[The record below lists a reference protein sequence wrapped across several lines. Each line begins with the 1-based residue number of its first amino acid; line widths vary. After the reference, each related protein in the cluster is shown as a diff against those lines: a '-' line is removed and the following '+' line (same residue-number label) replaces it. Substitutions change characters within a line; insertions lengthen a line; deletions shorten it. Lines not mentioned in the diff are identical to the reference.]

1 MSTEA
6 IRQHD
11 RFVRWQLYIAFAAI
25 FLGVIMGLF
34 QALERMNIDLFKV
47 FGFASYYQ
55 GLTLHG
61 VLNVLV
67 FTTAFIG
74 AFLTYVTMRSLQRPM
89 ASYGLT
95 VAQFVLMVVGVVLA
109 GWKMLDNSSTVLF
122 TFYPPLQAHPLF
134 YLGLVFVVLSS
145 WVTFLNIGLTVR
157 AWQREHPGKPVPL
170 QAFLSFIV
178 YLMWFIASLGV
189 AAEVLVLLLPWS
201 LGWVEKTDP
210 QLARTLFWFTGHAI
224 VYFWLLPAYISWY
237 TMLPKQVGSKLLS
250 DPLTRLVFLMFLIF
264 SVPVGFHHQFV
275 DPGVPVKWKTV
286 HAALTYA
293 VFFPSMI
300 TFFSVIAS
308 LEMAGRARGGQGLF
322 GWIFKLPW
330 NDPSVTA
337 QLLAGIGFMFG
348 GISGLI
354 NASYNLNQVVH
365 NTSFVPGHFHLTV
378 GTGVFLSYLG
388 ISYWL
393 IPSLTG
399 RKLWQPRLGV
409 LSSWLWL
416 IGVFIFSRGQIAG
429 GLEGMPRRTWIAAAT
444 YVFESWRIPN
454 LMTGVGGT
462 LMFLGAMCFFGVLL
476 GTLFLSR
483 ERTTV
488 EMPVAEA
495 MTPPEAASPI
505 FTQHVR
511 VWVGVLLVLL
521 VVTYGPYLFGYLSSP
536 AFVARGFKV
545 W

>member
-1 MSTEA
+1 MPIGELQ
-6 IRQHD
+6 RHD
-11 RFVRWQLYIAFAAI
+11 RFIRWQLYIAFAAV
-25 FLGVIMGLF
+25 FLGVLMGLF
-34 QALERMNIDLFKV
+34 QALERMNVDLFNV

-89 ASYGLT
+89 ASYQLT
-95 VAQFVLMVVGVVLA
+95 VAQFVLMAVGVLLA
-109 GWKMLDNSSTVLF
+109 AWKLLDNSSTVLF
-122 TFYPPLQAHPLF
+122 TFYPPLQAHPIF
-134 YLGLVFVVLSS
+134 YLGLVLVVLSS
-145 WVTFLNIGLTVR
+145 WATFLNIVLTVR
-157 AWQREHPGKPVPL
+157 AWQREHPGEIVPL
-170 QAFLSFIV
+170 QAFLSLVV
-178 YLMWFIASLGV
+178 YVMWFIASLGV
-189 AAEVLVLLLPWS
+189 AAEVLILLLPWS
-201 LGWVEKTDP
+201 LGVVPKTDP

-224 VYFWLLPAYISWY
+224 VYFWLLPAYLSWY

-250 DPLTRLVFLMFLIF
+250 DPLTRLVFLMFLLF

-330 NDPSVTA
+330 NDPSVAA

-354 NASYNLNQVVH
+354 NASYNLNRVVH
-365 NTSFVPGHFHLTV
+365 NTAFIPGHFHLTV
-378 GTGVFLSYLG
+378 GTGVFLTYLG

-393 IPSLTG
+393 IPALTG

-416 IGVFIFSRGQIAG
+416 IGVSIFSRGQIAG
-429 GLEGMPRRTWIAAAT
+429 GLEGMPRRTWIAAAP

-454 LMTGVGGT
+454 LMTAVGGT
-462 LMFLGAMCFFGVLL
+462 LMFLGAMAFFAVLL
-476 GTLFLSR
+476 GTLFLAR
-483 ERTTV
+483 ERAKV

-495 MTPPEAASPI
+495 VTPPEAASPL
-505 FTQHVR
+505 FTRNVR
-511 VWVGVLLVLL
+511 VWVGTLIVLLFI
-521 VVTYGPYLFGYLSSP
+521 TYGPYLVSYLSNP
-536 AFVARGFKV
+536 AFVAQGFKV

>member
-1 MSTEA
+1 MHA
-6 IRQHD
+6 QQFRPHD
-11 RFVRWQLYIAFAAI
+11 RFVLWQLYIALAAV
-25 FLGVIMGLF
+25 FLGVIMGFF

-74 AFLTYVTMRSLQRPM
+74 AFLTYVTMRSLGRPM
-89 ASYGLT
+89 ASYRLT
-95 VAQFVLMVVGVVLA
+95 ALQFVLMMLGVVLA

-134 YLGLVFVVLSS
+134 YVGLVFVVLSS
-145 WVTFLNIGLTVR
+145 WVTFLNIALTVR
-157 AWQREHPGKPVPL
+157 AWQRDHPGETVPL
-170 QAFLSFIV
+170 QAFLSLVV

-189 AAEVLVLLLPWS
+189 ASEVLVLLIPWS
-201 LGWVEKTDP
+201 LGWVERTDP

-250 DPLTRLVFLMFLIF
+250 DPLTRLVFLMFLLF

-275 DPGVPVKWKTV
+275 DPGVPVMWKTI

-322 GWIFKLPW
+322 GWILKLPW

-393 IPSLTG
+393 IPALTG

-409 LSSWLWL
+409 VSSWLWL
-416 IGVFIFSRGQIAG
+416 IGVSIFSRGQIAG
-429 GLEGMPRRTWIAAAT
+429 GLEGMPRRTWMAAAT
-444 YVFESWRIPN
+444 YVLDAWRIPN
-454 LMTGVGGT
+454 MMTAVGGT
-462 LMFLGAMCFFGVLL
+462 LMFLGAMSFFTVLL

-483 ERTTV
+483 ERVTV
-488 EMPVAEA
+488 TMPVADII
-495 MTPPEAASPI
+495 TPPEAASPI
-505 FTQHVR
+505 FTRQLGL
-511 VWVGVLLVLL
+511 WVAVL
-521 VVTYGPYLFGYLSSP
+521 VVLIMITYGPYMISYFSNP
-536 AFVARGFKV
+536 AFVARGLRV

>member
-11 RFVRWQLYIAFAAI
+11 RFIRWQLYIAFAAI
-25 FLGVIMGLF
+25 FVGVIMGLF
-34 QALERMNIDLFKV
+34 QALERMNIDLFKA

-74 AFLTYVTMRSLQRPM
+74 AFLTYVTSRSLQRPM
-89 ASYGLT
+89 AGHRLT
-95 VAQFVLMVVGVVLA
+95 ALQFILMLVGVVLA

-145 WVTFLNIGLTVR
+145 WVTFLNIVLTVR
-157 AWQREHPGKPVPL
+157 GWQRDHPGEIVPL
-170 QAFLSFIV
+170 QAFLSLIV
-178 YLMWFIASLGV
+178 YLMWFVASVGV
-189 AAEVLVLLLPWS
+189 AIEVLVLLLPWS
-201 LGWVEKTDP
+201 LGLVEKTDP

-224 VYFWLLPAYISWY
+224 VYFWLLPVYLSWY
-237 TMLPKQVGSKLLS
+237 TMLPKQAGGKLLS

-275 DPGVPVKWKTV
+275 DPGVPVVWKTV

-322 GWIFKLPW
+322 GWIPKLPW
-330 NDPSVTA
+330 DDPSVTA

-354 NASYNLNQVVH
+354 NASYNLNRVVH
-365 NTSFVPGHFHLTV
+365 NTAFIPGHFHLTV
-378 GTGVFLSYLG
+378 GTGVFLTYLG

-393 IPSLTG
+393 IPALIR

-416 IGVFIFSRGQIAG
+416 VGVLIFSRGQIVG
-429 GLEGMPRRTWIAAAT
+429 GLEGMPRRTWMAAAA
-444 YVFESWRIPN
+444 YMLESWHIPN
-454 LMTGVGGT
+454 IMTAVGGT
-462 LMFLGAMCFFGVLL
+462 LMFLGAMSFFAVLL

-483 ERTTV
+483 ERVTV

-495 MTPPEAASPI
+495 VTPPEAASPI
-505 FTQHVR
+505 FTRNVGL
-511 VWVGVLLVLL
+511 WLGVLLVLI
-521 VVTYGPYLFGYLSSP
+521 VITYGPYMVSYLSNP
-536 AFVARGFKV
+536 AFVARGFRV